1 METKLINLDNILAI
15 SCNLC
20 NKRWNSAKGSCRKQR
35 VYFCPIQP
43 NTCSDLHYNS
53 LKLFTCSQS
62 KHFSNMAG
70 NEQRWDGASPHSLSN
85 FTILTHSVEVI
96 CLTRYQKIFC
106 YERSNFH
113 YLSEHN
119 WCKQIVWSDAKFDL
133 EKWLKKPKQK
143 RTWKNNFKVLISF
156 KFVQPLRYYSI

>member
-85 FTILTHSVEVI
+85 FTILTHSVAVI
-96 CLTRYQKIFC
+96 CLTHYQKIFFVTNVQT
-106 YERSNFH
+106 SII
-113 YLSEHN
+113 YLS
-119 WCKQIVWSDAKFDL
+119 IIGASRSFDRTL
-133 EKWLKKPKQK
+133 NLILK
-143 RTWKNNFKVLISF
+143 ND
-156 KFVQPLRYYSI
+156 

>member
-15 SCNLC
+15 TCNLC

-85 FTILTHSVEVI
+85 FTILTHSVAVI
-96 CLTRYQKIFC
+96 CLTHYQKIFFVTNVQT
-106 YERSNFH
+106 SII
-113 YLSEHN
+113 YLS
-119 WCKQIVWSDAKFDL
+119 IIDASRSFDRTL
-133 EKWLKKPKQK
+133 NLILK
-143 RTWKNNFKVLISF
+143 ND
-156 KFVQPLRYYSI
+156 